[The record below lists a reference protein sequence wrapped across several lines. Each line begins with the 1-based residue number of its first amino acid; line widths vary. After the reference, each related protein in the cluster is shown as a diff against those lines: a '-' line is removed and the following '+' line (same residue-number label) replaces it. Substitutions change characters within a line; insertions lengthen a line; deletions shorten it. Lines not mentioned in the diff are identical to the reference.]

1 MGRRLPPL
9 SLSAW
14 LRYDVVRGLLR
25 ALPVQRVLE
34 VGAGQGALGTRLA
47 ADYDY
52 TGVEPDARSCATA
65 RRRLAAR
72 GRGHMAR
79 SDVAGLHGDA
89 RFDVVCAFEVLEHL
103 PDDDAALREWRE
115 RVRPGGWLLLS
126 VPAWSRRWGAADEL
140 VGHYRRYSPAQLA
153 ARLVQAGFEDPRIH
167 LYGFPLGYLLEA
179 VRNAAARRARR
190 ADDAGAGT
198 AASGRWLQPP
208 SWLASATML
217 ATLPFRVLQRPFTR
231 TRLGTG
237 IVALARRPHEA
248 TASQERR

>member
-14 LRYDVVRGLLR
+14 LRYDVVRRVLR
-25 ALPVQRVLE
+25 ALPVQQVQQVLE
-34 VGAGQGALGTRLA
+34 VGTGQGALGTRLA

-65 RRRLAAR
+65 RRRLAAL
-72 GRGHMAR
+72 GRGHIAH
-79 SDVAGLHGDA
+79 SDVAGLGGDA

-103 PDDDAALREWRE
+103 ADDDAALREWRE

-126 VPAWSRRWGAADEL
+126 VPAWSHRWGAADEL

-153 ARLVQAGFEDPRIH
+153 ARLGQAGFADARIH
-167 LYGFPLGYLLEA
+167 LYGFPLGYVLEA

-190 ADDAGAGT
+190 GDDAGART

-208 SWLASATML
+208 AWLGAATML
-217 ATLPFRVLQRPFTR
+217 VTLPFRILQRPFTR

-237 IVALARRPHEA
+237 IVAVARRPHEP
-248 TASQERR
+248 TA